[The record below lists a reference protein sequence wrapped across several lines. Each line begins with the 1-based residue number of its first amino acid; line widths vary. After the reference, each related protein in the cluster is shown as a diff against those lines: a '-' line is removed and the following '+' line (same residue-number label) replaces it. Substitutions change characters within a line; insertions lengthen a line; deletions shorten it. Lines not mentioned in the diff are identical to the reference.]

1 MISSTVVDGSK
12 TVEENNGGSLTTDNN
27 SFINTTSEHNV
38 LGYGM
43 SSQQMTGDNNT
54 NTMLLGIAING
65 SISQQY
71 AETLYQRYENADPL
85 AKKVFDTY
93 KDELSIQNS
102 NYPENQ
108 TAHYSPEG
116 YPGHP
121 RGVYYN
127 SSCDDNNPRGNGT
140 TFYHELGHMIDHAST
155 GFSHNTSNSS
165 EFRDALMLDGQ
176 NVLDLYKQLSQE
188 RKEDFLRRIYQG
200 DAHSFSDL
208 IDATTNGVL
217 YGAYGHSKEYWRRDG
232 NLQAEAF
239 AHFFEAS
246 MGCQDKMKFLSNLFP
261 NAFGV
266 FRGMLENIVLDPKVL
281 VLKRR

>member
-1 MISSTVVDGSK
+1 MSSTVVNGSK
-12 TVEENNGGSLTTDNN
+12 TVEANDKGSMTTDNN
-27 SFINTTSEHNV
+27 ISFNTTSDYYTS
-38 LGYGM
+38 GYGV
-43 SSQQMTGDNNT
+43 SLQQTPGENNT
-54 NTMLLGIAING
+54 NISVLGVAIKG
-65 SISQQY
+65 SISQHY
-71 AETLYQRYENADPL
+71 AETLYQRYEDADPL
-85 AKKVFDTY
+85 AQKVFDTY
-93 KDELSIQNS
+93 KDELSVQNS

-108 TAHYSPEG
+108 TAHYSPDG

-155 GFSHNTSNSS
+155 GFSHNISNSS
-165 EFRDALMLDGQ
+165 GFRDALMLDGK

-208 IDATTNGVL
+208 IEATTNGVL
-217 YGAYGHSKEYWRRDG
+217 YGAYGHSKDYWKRDG

-246 MGCQDKMKFLSNLFP
+246 MGCQEKMKFLSNLFP

-266 FRGMLENIVLDPKVL
+266 FREILENIVSDPKVL